1 LGYRAHRRQ
10 LRSAEAET
18 ELLPTERWMPVLD
31 QMPTEARVAVS
42 KPAESKPGT
51 WFDTYLNAVALIS
64 SGVVIAVVILLVGL
78 AT

>member
-1 LGYRAHRRQ
+1 MPWMPG
-10 LRSAEAET
+10 
-18 ELLPTERWMPVLD
+18 LPTERKPVPSMP
-31 QMPTEARVAVS
+31 PKPKP